1 MERIIV
7 CAFLAVSEWTG
18 SALICCQIC
27 VVVISTVL
35 DVLTLAINEDLFSK
49 TIVIIVVTVAV
60 LGTTR

>member
-7 CAFLAVSEWTG
+7 CAFFAVSEWAG